1 MTVALRVPRRGI
13 QVFDV
18 KFHAKIFKG
27 NAIKLR
33 VVVSYDH
40 LRDSKLTHYIFPN
53 EPFDVLVLDA
63 CIGFSF
69 YPLAEIIGSNEQ
81 KLLLSGYSG

>member
-18 KFHAKIFKG
+18 KLRVKIFKG
-27 NAIKLR
+27 QAIKLR
-33 VVVSYDH
+33 VVVSYDR
-40 LRDSKLTHYIFPN
+40 LRDSKSKYYIFPN

-69 YPLAEIIGSNEQ
+69 YPLAEIIGGNE
-81 KLLLSGYSG
+81 